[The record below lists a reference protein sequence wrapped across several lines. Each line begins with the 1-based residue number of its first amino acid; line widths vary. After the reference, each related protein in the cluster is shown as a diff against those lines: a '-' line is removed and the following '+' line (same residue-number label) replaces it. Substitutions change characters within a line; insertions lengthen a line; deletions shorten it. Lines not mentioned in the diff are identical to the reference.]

1 MLTKKVS
8 RIIQLVKENCPPDE
22 AAELIATL
30 VDDRIRLHNIRMLR
44 RWEGNHQFDSTPYDH
59 KIVEMKAQNKNARAL
74 LAEARELGFNVEVSA
89 SIEVRL
95 VKKPFTHDVKLEL
108 THN

>member
-8 RIIQLVKENCPPDE
+8 HTIQLVKDNCPPDE
-22 AAELIATL
+22 AAELIETL
-30 VDDRIRLHNIRMLR
+30 VGDRIRLHNIQMLR
-44 RWEGNHQFDSTPYDH
+44 CWEGNHHFDTTKADH
-59 KIVEMKAQNKNARAL
+59 KIVELKAQNKSARAL
-74 LAEARELGFNVEVSA
+74 IAEARELGFNVEVSA

-95 VKKPFTHDVKLEL
+95 VKKPFTHNLKLEM